1 MKYVHLCLTS
11 CAPLLLLRLQLL
23 AFNCGSSTALPLPLQ
38 LGKEK
43 NAQCAQLFKSLLLNV
58 TELLKSE
65 DLCYGLMKSTE
76 VTLRSA
82 ETVQAC
88 VPSDAQN
95 SGCVMLINSSFNESK
110 CLMSIMK
117 DLAYYDAAIETYLES
132 PLYRPEKEV
141 PLLSPTLSIIQN
153 LRKNCSTIV
162 EEGQDSSKEAA
173 NLWKNDSYVN
183 RQKMCKMMR
192 GFHVRAI
199 TINRAMG
206 YISSGEHRK

>member
-1 MKYVHLCLTS
+1 VRQFL
-11 CAPLLLLRLQLL
+11 CAPLLLLLLQLL
-23 AFNCGSSTALPLPLQ
+23 AFNCGSSTALPLPLP
-38 LGKEK
+38 LGNEK

-88 VPSDAQN
+88 VPSDAQVKRN
-95 SGCVMLINSSFNESK
+95 LNK

>member
-1 MKYVHLCLTS
+1 VRQFL
-11 CAPLLLLRLQLL
+11 CAPLLLLLLQLL
-23 AFNCGSSTALPLPLQ
+23 AFNCGSSTALPLPLP
-38 LGKEK
+38 LGNEK

-58 TELLKSE
+58 TELLKSV
-65 DLCYGLMKSTE
+65 KIQ
-76 VTLRSA
+76 TLPQKQNPNVKNLYFP
-82 ETVQAC
+82 TL
-88 VPSDAQN
+88 QN

-153 LRKNCSTIV
+153 LRKVRI
-162 EEGQDSSKEAA
+162 EAA